1 MALHAHHHDHGHD
14 HGHLNHGRAPADFSR
29 AFAIGVVLNSAF
41 VVVEATYGFLANSL
55 ALLADAGHN
64 LGDVFGLAAAW
75 AAALLTKRQPSA
87 RFCCGLGRTSV
98 LAALGNAVAL
108 LLIAGGIALVQPDSA
123 RGRTANLVEQS
134 LAVPGK

>member
-1 MALHAHHHDHGHD
+1 MPDHDHRHGHDGHHGHD
-14 HGHLNHGRAPADFSR
+14 HGHAHGNAA
-29 AFAIGVVLNSAF
+29 AH
-41 VVVEATYGFLANSL
+41 SL